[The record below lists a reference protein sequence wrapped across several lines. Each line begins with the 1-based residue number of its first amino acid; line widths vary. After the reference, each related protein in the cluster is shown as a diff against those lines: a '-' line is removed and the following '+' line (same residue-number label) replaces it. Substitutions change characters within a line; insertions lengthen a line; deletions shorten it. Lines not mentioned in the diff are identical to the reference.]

1 MKSATVYKRKDSW
14 YFHSSSQ
21 TTVGVWIASP
31 PFLKLSDTNPSTTLG
46 EAALTVLNASCSS
59 VPHPNQDQWDEI
71 FQPMLELA
79 NVRSERQFER
89 GTKCLGLDTEGEWL
103 TIEPMINEGPTKGF
117 SRISAKAVRL
127 TLESSPRD
135 IGEALQQAALSC
147 I

>member
-1 MKSATVYKRKDSW
+1 MKCATAYKRSDGW
-14 YFHSSSQ
+14 YFQSDSQ
-21 TTVGVWIASP
+21 TTVGVWMATP
-31 PFLKLSDTNPSTTLG
+31 PFLKLSTAASSTALG
-46 EAALTVLNASCSS
+46 EAALTVLNASCNS
-59 VPHPNQDQWDEI
+59 VPHPNQDQWDEV

>member
-1 MKSATVYKRKDSW
+1 MKCATAYKRSDGW
-14 YFHSSSQ
+14 YFQSDSQ
-21 TTVGVWIASP
+21 TTVGVWMATP
-31 PFLKLSDTNPSTTLG
+31 PFLKLSTAASSTTLG

-79 NVRSERQFER
+79 NVRSERQFST
-89 GTKCLGLDTEGEWL
+89 GAKCLGLEADGEWL
-103 TIEPMINEGPTKGF
+103 IINPMLNAGSAEGF

-135 IGEALQQAALSC
+135 IGEALKQASLSC